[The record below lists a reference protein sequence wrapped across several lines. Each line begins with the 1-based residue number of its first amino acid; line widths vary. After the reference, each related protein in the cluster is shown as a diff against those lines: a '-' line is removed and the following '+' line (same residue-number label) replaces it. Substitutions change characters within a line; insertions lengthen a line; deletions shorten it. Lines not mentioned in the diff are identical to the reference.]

1 MKHLSLSG
9 WLLALMCCAASGA
22 GLVSNALAM
31 ENHAD
36 VLRDQYGRFL
46 GGGSVYVYSA
56 GSTVLATI
64 YSDNGTTP
72 KGNPLS
78 TDILTGRYNF
88 YAANGAYDLVFS
100 HPDATFDANHTKRI
114 TLFDPTEVG
123 GGGGGGG
130 GGGTVTYCYK
140 RISATSYTVLS
151 TDSSCLLEFDSPDPV
166 AVTIPQAGSV
176 GFSTTFRTTLLNT
189 GADLVTVTPDTSLIQ
204 GLSTLDIG
212 PGQSTDI
219 ASDGTNY
226 VYTPGLTANAGWPLS
241 STVKSLTWATSEAN
255 AQGIGGPVRQFKFYD
270 DPTDGL
276 VIKPSPLADTVIR
289 VWPGQEF
296 FLHDQQN
303 DCDILRVNPGAV
315 TPFSAWEYGCTAT
328 LPSKTIRVALS
339 PRGAVTMTEE
349 SIVSNQPKSW
359 YATLTDSNTD
369 AVDFSFSVSK
379 SMGFITSATVR
390 LYGVSKNAT
399 PSGNISLD
407 CAMKSFRPGTDTFTA
422 HSTTSEQAVTLTP
435 ATQNRPVS
443 ATSSTTTINGTV
455 ADGALIYGSCEVNAT
470 NTTSTQM
477 TDFRLFGFAD
487 VTIKGLVSLSD

>member
-1 MKHLSLSG
+1 MKNLSLSG
-9 WLLALMCCAASGA
+9 WLLGLMCCAVNGA
-22 GLVSNALAM
+22 GLASHVMAM

-46 GGGSVYVYSA
+46 GGGSVSVYSA

-72 KGNPLS
+72 QSNPIT
-78 TDILTGRYNF
+78 TDVLTGRYNF
-88 YAANGAYDLVFS
+88 YAAAGAYDLVFS

-114 TLFDPTEVG
+114 TLFDPTEA
-123 GGGGGGG
+123 GGGG

-189 GADLVTVTPDTSLIQ
+189 GSDLVTVTPDTSVIQ

-255 AQGIGGPVRQFKFYD
+255 CIKFGGPLRQWCFYD

-276 VIKPSPLADTVIR
+276 IVKPSPSQDTMIR
-289 VWPGQEF
+289 IWDGNQLSLYDESNF
-296 FLHDQQN
+296 
-303 DCDILRVNPGAV
+303 CDVLRVDPIAASPN
-315 TPFSAWEYGCTAT
+315 TAWSYGCTAT
-328 LPSKTIRVALS
+328 RPRKTLRVALS

-349 SIVSNQPKSW
+349 SIVTNQPKSW

-369 AVDFSFSVSK
+369 AVDFSFSVST
-379 SMGFITSATVR
+379 SMQDVTQAAVR

-407 CAMKSFRPGTDTFTA
+407 CAMKAFRPGTDTFTA

-443 ATSSTTTINGTV
+443 ALSATTTINGTV
-455 ADGALIYGSCEVNAT
+455 QSGGLIFGSCEVNAT

-477 TDFRLFGFAD
+477 SDFRLFGFAD
-487 VTIKGLVSLSD
+487 VTVYGITSVSD